1 MKFLWFNV
9 ETKKELRARIA
20 KLEAQNTQIRKY
32 NNDIADAYRDM
43 RSRFPFD
50 IGQTVYDI
58 QLRGENGRYTRT
70 KASREHSL
78 INEVVVTNKNY
89 FKLKTRMLKHD
100 VFLTFDHA
108 KEHLDE
114 VCVKYIDEIC
124 MK

>member
-9 ETKKELRARIA
+9 ETKKELKAKIS
-20 KLEAQNTQIRKY
+20 KLEAQNNSLRKY
-32 NNDIADAYRDM
+32 NEDIAELCGDM

-78 INEVVVTNKNY
+78 INEIVVTSRNY
-89 FKLKTRMLKHD
+89 FKLKLRMLKHD
-100 VFLTFDHA
+100 VFKTRDEA
-108 KEHLDE
+108 ENYLDN
-114 VCVKYIDEIC
+114 VCIR
-124 MK
+124 